1 MFLIHSHGPPNA
13 SEFIE
18 YIYHLGSLN
27 HRKFPRVHPN
37 AGYTRRITIPLN
49 RIIDALKGL
58 FGPKWRS
65 RFLPF
70 SRCPRGH
77 GSQFGLLAEW
87 VGGVPGVYPY
97 TVGAGGPETGQIR
110 RVSRHLGR
118 LAPRRP
124 LFRNAL
130 CF

>member
-1 MFLIHSHGPPNA
+1 MFLIHSDSPTNA

-27 HRKFPRVHPN
+27 HRKLPRVHPN

-49 RIIDALKGL
+49 RVIDAVEGL

-65 RFLPF
+65 RVLPF
-70 SRCPRGH
+70 SGCPRGH

-87 VGGVPGVYPY
+87 VGGIPGVYPY
-97 TVGAGGPETGQIR
+97 TVGAGGPATGR
-110 RVSRHLGR
+110 TRHVSRPLGV
-118 LAPRRP
+118 AA
-124 LFRNAL
+124 FRHP
-130 CF
+130 